1 MSPRLH
7 PNRNP
12 HLHLPLGLPRLN
24 ISTASLPLHH
34 PPLCRGAMDFA
45 ERGAVMVWMRA
56 RVRVVMT
63 DAIARAWMGVIFRV
77 WMHVGIAIAAV

>member
-1 MSPRLH
+1 
-7 PNRNP
+7 
-12 HLHLPLGLPRLN
+12 
-24 ISTASLPLHH
+24 
-34 PPLCRGAMDFA
+34 MDFA